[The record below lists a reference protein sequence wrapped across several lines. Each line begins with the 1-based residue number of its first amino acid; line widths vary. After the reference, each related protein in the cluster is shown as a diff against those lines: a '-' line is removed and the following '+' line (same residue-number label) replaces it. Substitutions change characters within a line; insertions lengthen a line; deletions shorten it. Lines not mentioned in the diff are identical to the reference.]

1 LSDLGGQILPKILN
15 DLKEQLPLL
24 HYIYLRQCFF
34 IGFDIKELFLQ
45 DSVFNYTMGYL
56 MENINIVFKCD
67 VSFRAFLT
75 LQSDEG
81 VKHSTWI

>member
-1 LSDLGGQILPKILN
+1 
-15 DLKEQLPLL
+15 
-24 HYIYLRQCFF
+24 
-34 IGFDIKELFLQ
+34 
-45 DSVFNYTMGYL
+45 MGYL

-81 VKHSTWI
+81 LNTQLGFNIFGDLIVFFFLCSTLYTVSNGPSGSSVSVAPVQ